1 VLHQSHRTN
10 RSGGAA
16 EGGRDAQVMRVIAS
30 PLRDARDGAPAAQ
43 DGAGAPLFGATA
55 AASWGGLR
63 VAREARRPAWQ
74 ISAGVMCS
82 V

>member
-1 VLHQSHRTN
+1 
-10 RSGGAA
+10 
-16 EGGRDAQVMRVIAS
+16 MRVIAS
-30 PLRDARDGAPAAQ
+30 PLRDARDDAPAAQ